1 MIQLRTESDSPTQTE
16 TDISAALRRLEV
28 WIEGQDFKGWDPY
41 DALNSP
47 LLSRLTFGNRRLG
60 QVWVQLFKRSPIN
73 LRPLFRVS
81 KGYNAKGMALFL
93 ASYLRRYLV
102 TNQKSYLERTDTF
115 SRWLRSHESQGYSG
129 SCWGYNFDWPNRGFF
144 APAGTPDIVT
154 TSFIGL
160 AFVDLATLGDSLV
173 PASLRQSALP
183 MVRTACEFILRDL
196 HRTQPLLDEI
206 CFSYTPL
213 DRRYVHNA
221 NVLAAWLL
229 AEAAARI
236 EEPELRSTALA
247 AARYTARRQKPDGS
261 WLYGEGT
268 KDGWIDNF
276 HTGYVL
282 VALNRL
288 GVALG
293 TKEFAPAVERGYAYW
308 KQNMFAP
315 DGAPKYYANN
325 MFPIDVHSA
334 AQSVL
339 TFLEFV
345 DSDPS
350 ARALALK
357 TARWAIENM
366 QAPEGYFHFQI
377 HSHYRIG
384 TPYMRWSQAWMQ
396 RALVELEWTE
406 SK

>member
-1 MIQLRTESDSPTQTE
+1 MRPKFDSPTETE
-16 TDISAALRRLEV
+16 TDISAALRRLEG

-60 QVWVQLFKRSPIN
+60 QVWVQLFKRCPIN

-93 ASYLRRYLV
+93 SSYLRKFLV
-102 TNQKSYLERTDTF
+102 TNQKSHLERTGSF
-115 SRWLRSHESQGYSG
+115 SHWLRSHESQGYSG

-144 APAGTPDIVT
+144 APAGTPNVVT

-160 AFVDLATLGDSLV
+160 AFVDLATLGESVIPPSLH
-173 PASLRQSALP
+173 QQALP
-183 MVRTACEFILRDL
+183 TVRMACEFILQDL
-196 HRTQPLLDEI
+196 HRTQPLPDEI

-229 AEAAARI
+229 AEAAAKM
-236 EEPELRSTALA
+236 EEPELGSTALA
-247 AARYTARRQKPDGS
+247 AARYTARRQRTDGS
-261 WLYGEGT
+261 WLYGEGA

-288 GVALG
+288 GMALG
-293 TKEFAPAVERGYAYW
+293 TSEFEPAVERGYAYW
-308 KQNMFAP
+308 KQNMFGP
-315 DGAPKYYANN
+315 NGVPKYYANK

-334 AQSVL
+334 AHSVL

-350 ARALALK
+350 AKTSALK
-357 TARWAIENM
+357 TARWAVENM

-377 HSHYRIG
+377 HPYYRIR
-384 TPYMRWSQAWMQ
+384 TPYMRWSQAWML
-396 RALVELEWTE
+396 RALVELEWAE